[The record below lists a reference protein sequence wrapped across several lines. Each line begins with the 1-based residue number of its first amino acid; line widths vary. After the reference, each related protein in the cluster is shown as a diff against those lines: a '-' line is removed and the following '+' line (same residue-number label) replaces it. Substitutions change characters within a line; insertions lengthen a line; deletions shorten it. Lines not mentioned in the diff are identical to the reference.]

1 MSFLVD
7 YGKFFRMAFSQNIS
21 RRLFGSLRY
30 GTHPT
35 SFVGHRFWILYQIDV
50 KLKRAS
56 FKDNLRNYEAA
67 SAVFVG
73 GFCNINYY
81 CTLLFSSFSKIYFYQ
96 CYQST
101 RETTDILL
109 FILKREFK
117 ELCNIWYNYFESKI
131 KPSSREIC
139 FGSVS
144 QKSRQNLPLPSALW
158 KKQKKTSNQHLIKYL
173 CELSHSFVISCNF

>member
-73 GFCNINYY
+73 GFCNISYY

-117 ELCNIWYNYFESKI
+117 ELCNI
-131 KPSSREIC
+131 
-139 FGSVS
+139 
-144 QKSRQNLPLPSALW
+144 
-158 KKQKKTSNQHLIKYL
+158 
-173 CELSHSFVISCNF
+173 